1 MILLVGVSVGE
12 EADPTGLAGDS
23 GTAGLTGMVWGWL
36 RWPISWAAAVWE
48 AEPISAEHSVAYLA
62 P

>member
-23 GTAGLTGMVWGWL
+23 GTAGLTGMATVGPGL
-36 RWPISWAAAVWE
+36 GLAA
-48 AEPISAEHSVAYLA
+48 LA
-62 P
+62 HKLDGGGLGGGTNLC